1 MAPVAGTTP
10 LGQVRH
16 RQRTTVAGR
25 VRNVRVQPWAGV
37 PTFECT
43 LVDAT
48 GALTI
53 VFLGRRGVAG
63 VEPGVKLLA
72 EGAIG
77 NYQGRLAM
85 LNPRYEF
92 LEAVSRRR
100 AASE

>member
-1 MAPVAGTTP
+1 VPGTTP

-16 RQRTTVAGR
+16 RQRTQVTGR

-53 VFLGRRGVAG
+53 VFLGRREVPGI
-63 VEPGVKLLA
+63 EPGVKLLA

-77 NYQGRLAM
+77 NYRGRLAM

-92 LEAVSRRR
+92 LEAVTRRR
-100 AASE
+100 SATG